1 MVTEYGFSE
10 KLGPL
15 RYNSDQEEVFLG
27 HSVAQQKNMADATA
41 ELIDKEVR
49 RFVEEGEK
57 TAKKILTDHRDDLE
71 IIAKGLLEYETLSRK
86 DIDSLLKGDDIDR
99 NDDPTTRS
107 SGRRRSVPS
116 TSRNDGIDPS
126 NISPEPQPNT

>member
-1 MVTEYGFSE
+1 MIE
-10 KLGPL
+10 
-15 RYNSDQEEVFLG
+15 
-27 HSVAQQKNMADATA
+27 
-41 ELIDKEVR
+41 EVR

-57 TAKKILTDHRDDLE
+57 TAKKILTNHRDDLE

-86 DIDSLLKGDDIDR
+86 DIDALLKGDDIDR